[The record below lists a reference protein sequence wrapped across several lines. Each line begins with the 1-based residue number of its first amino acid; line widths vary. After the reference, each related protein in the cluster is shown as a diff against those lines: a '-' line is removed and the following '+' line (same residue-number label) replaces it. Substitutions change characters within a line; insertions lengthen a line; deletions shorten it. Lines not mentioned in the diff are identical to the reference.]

1 MFTMAKIR
9 DGSTYL
15 GNHLCANDYYSE
27 DEKVSGVW
35 QGELARAWGIEGQG
49 IDAGDTRFE
58 NLRVG
63 LTPDG
68 EEKLTQRG
76 GGEVRFYDF
85 QCAAAKSVSVQSML
99 DGRLA
104 EAHERAARV
113 AFSELERFAARQV
126 QGKAAVT
133 LRQREETGQVCAAVF
148 RHDASRE
155 LDPQLH
161 SHHVVANVTL
171 GKDGKRYS
179 LETREMVE
187 AIRYAGKAYQNE
199 LARECRALGYEL
211 VERRHERTGEIEGF
225 ELAGVSPE
233 VCRRYSQRRAQVEMA
248 MAAFEKEKGRAP
260 SSAEIAVMT
269 RQTRSHK
276 LKEIT
281 TPEVRAAQIARLSGP
296 ERAGL
301 EDLAAQARGRGP
313 LAPLTPA
320 PSAEAARLVEAALAH
335 RFERVSTAKGH
346 EVLADAL
353 NARLGHIDT
362 AQLVAALGNQ
372 AVRLSPAAE
381 AGAHRAEWTTRENL
395 SRERWSVGFVDAG
408 QGACAPL
415 RASTTLR
422 PGAGL
427 DKLATEQREAVAF
440 VCSTKDQVV
449 AVRGVAGAGKTTTL
463 KELDRQLEDS
473 GATLL
478 YLAPTRGAVDVL
490 QKEGFAKATTVSD
503 YLTRS
508 EHGKDDP
515 AWRGA
520 VLVVDEAGLQSTKQG
535 SEVLHL
541 AERHG
546 NRVVFVGDTRQHSS
560 VEAGDF
566 LRILETHSKLESREL
581 KDVRRQTQADYN
593 LAVRAMAQG
602 QAAAGFEQLDRLG
615 WIKEGQANYLGQAA
629 ADYVSRT
636 LAGQDVLGVAPTWA
650 ENHVMTG
657 EVRAGLRAA
666 GKLGAEKN
674 LVVHEPTQWTRVQRA
689 DVGLYQPGMIVSFR
703 QDGAGAKRGQSVLV
717 DAVEGG
723 KVRLSN
729 GATLTLSKA
738 DRFDVARPREM
749 AVAVGDKLLMRA
761 NSPDKKLVNGAV
773 LTVASVGKDG
783 RIATVEGPTIP
794 PEFRAFS
801 HGYVVTSHKAQGR
814 THDVVVGAMAQ
825 ANAQT
830 FYVTASRGRKECALY
845 TPDKAVLA
853 ERLPRS
859 GERRAALDAL
869 KAERTNQSKAASPG
883 ILVRAKAWMEMKL
896 EQAVERI
903 GGGRSHAHKARPA
916 EKTVNREAA
925 AGRARKVVIPP
936 LPARRGRERGMGMEL

>member
-1 MFTMAKIR
+1 MAKIR

-27 DEKVSGVW
+27 NEKVSGVW
-35 QGELARAWGIEGQG
+35 QGGLARAWGIEGQR
-49 IDAGDTRFE
+49 IEAGDTRFE
-58 NLRVG
+58 NLRLG

-68 EEKLTQRG
+68 EGKLTQRG

-99 DGRLA
+99 DPRLA
-104 EAHERAARV
+104 EAHERAATV
-113 AFSELERFAARQV
+113 AFSELERFASRQV

-133 LRQREETGQVCAAVF
+133 LRQREETAQVCAAVF

-187 AIRYAGKAYQNE
+187 AIRYAGKCYQNA
-199 LARECRALGYEL
+199 LAKGCRALGYEL

-233 VCRRYSQRRAQVEMA
+233 ICRRYSQRRAQVEAA
-248 MAAFEKEKGRAP
+248 MAAFAKEKGRAP
-260 SSAEIAVMT
+260 STAEIAVLT

-281 TPEVRAAQIARLSGP
+281 TPEVRAAQLARLSGP
-296 ERAGL
+296 ERAEL
-301 EDLAAQARGRGP
+301 ESLAARARGRGP
-313 LAPLTPA
+313 LVPL
-320 PSAEAARLVEAALAH
+320 PSAEVAKLVETALAH
-335 RFERVSTAKGH
+335 RFERASTAKGH

-353 NARLGHIDT
+353 NARLGYVDT
-362 AQLVAALGNQ
+362 AQLVAALGGQ
-372 AVRLSPAAE
+372 AVRLSPVAE

-395 SRERWSVGFVDAG
+395 ARERWSVGFVDAG
-408 QGACAPL
+408 RGVCAPL
-415 RASTTLR
+415 RSSAVLR

-427 DKLATEQREAVAF
+427 DKLAAEQREAVAF
-440 VCSTKDQVV
+440 VCSTKDKVV

-463 KELDRQLEDS
+463 KELDRQLEGT
-473 GATLL
+473 GARLL
-478 YLAPTRGAVDVL
+478 YLAPTRGAVNVL
-490 QKEGFAKATTVSD
+490 KQEGFAKATTVSD

-515 AWRGA
+515 SWRGA

-535 SEVLHL
+535 SEVLRL
-541 AERHG
+541 AERYG
-546 NRVVFVGDTRQHSS
+546 NRVVFVGDTRQHAS

-615 WIKEGQANYLGQAA
+615 WIKEGQTNYLSLAA
-629 ADYVSRT
+629 ADYTRRY

-657 EVRAGLRAA
+657 EVRAGLRTA
-666 GKLGAEKN
+666 GKLGEDKN
-674 LVVHEPTQWTRVQRA
+674 LVVHEPTQWTGAQRA

-703 QDGAGAKRGQSVLV
+703 QDGAGGKRGQSVAV
-717 DAVEGG
+717 EAVEGG
-723 KVRLSN
+723 QVRLSN
-729 GATLTLSKA
+729 GATLALSKA

-749 AVAVGDKLLMRA
+749 AVAVGDKLLIRA
-761 NSPDKKLVNGAV
+761 NSLDKKLVNGAV
-773 LTVASVGKDG
+773 LTVAIVGKDG
-783 RIATVEGPTIP
+783 RIATAEGLTIP
-794 PEFRAFS
+794 AEFRAFS

-845 TPDKAVLA
+845 TPDKAMLA

-869 KAERTNQSKAASPG
+869 KAERSNQSKAPSHG
-883 ILVRAKAWMEMKL
+883 ILGRAKAWVEMKL

-903 GGGRSHAHKARPA
+903 GGGRIDADKARPA
-916 EKTVNREAA
+916 EKEAGRETAAVAARKAA
-925 AGRARKVVIPP
+925 APV
-936 LPARRGRERGMGMEL
+936 LPAAKRGRERDVGLER